1 MHGLLKA
8 LTGWLMA
15 CLALLPGSLPAAET
29 DWKLITDRRDIK
41 VYIGADPDA
50 RLKTFRGVTT
60 MALPDEYAMLA
71 LYNDIDAFPRW
82 LHMIDEAQLLDE
94 RSPLDRDLRF
104 TIKLPWP
111 LSDREVVLNST
122 LVQVNEIGNESVT
135 AILEGDTE
143 LAPPVDGFVRLPE
156 FHGTFKFRRLAPGK
170 VEAIFEVSS
179 DLGGYLP
186 QWIVNFALS
195 DIPYFSLEK
204 MRRIVTQQKYQNHYY
219 PYLDLFGPGRPAD
232 APPVTSW
239 VYGTGLN
246 QAPATDSDGSQ

>member
-1 MHGLLKA
+1 MHTRLTTLLVV
-8 LTGWLMA
+8 L
-15 CLALLPGSLPAAET
+15 LAWLPGSLLAQTPE
-29 DWKLITDRRDIK
+29 WKLITDRRDIK
-41 VYIGADPDA
+41 VYIGADPQA

-60 MALPDEYAMLA
+60 MELPDEYAMLA
-71 LYNDIDAFPRW
+71 LYNDIEAFPRW
-82 LHMIDEAQLLDE
+82 LHMIDEAELLGE

-111 LSDREVVLNST
+111 LSDREVVLNSK

-135 AILEGDTE
+135 AVLEGDTG
-143 LAPPVDGFVRLPE
+143 LTPPVDGYVRLPE
-156 FHGTFKFRRLAPGK
+156 FHGTFSFRRLAPGK

-204 MRRIVTQQKYQNHYY
+204 MRRIVKQAQYQNHYY

-232 APPVTSW
+232 APAVKSW
-239 VYGTGLN
+239 VYGTGLDRTPSGTG
-246 QAPATDSDGSQ
+246 AP